1 MSLKSIVQKR
11 ISSWP
16 QQAIT
21 VLYCNNVLGDELS
34 QWNKSSMF
42 QDVSYVQVENGSR
55 YAIKQWYAQPTTIAS
70 QSVQV
75 ILNPH
80 HILVNNR
87 ARVCAHGSDGM
98 NISKKAWHEVAENS
112 RKNRTNLSLELV
124 KNATLN
130 DEDIIA
136 IHRIP
141 GRKGYD
147 RPILVKLKNDSAK
160 SVIMKQRSE
169 IKRKSKN
176 AYRLSDDV
184 TKLNSDL
191 INKLAKNDQISSAWY
206 FNGHVYG
213 LVGGVKVIFDIYDDV
228 ESKIG
233 DFMFRKNSG

>member
-21 VLYCNNVLGDELS
+21 VLYCNNVFGDELS

-55 YAIKQWYAQPTTIAS
+55 YAIKQWCAQPTTIAS

-75 ILNPH
+75 ILDPH

-98 NISKKAWHEVAENS
+98 NISKKAWHDVAEYS

-124 KNATLN
+124 KEL
-130 DEDIIA
+130 
-136 IHRIP
+136 R
-141 GRKGYD
+141 D
-147 RPILVKLKNDSAK
+147 RQRNSYAQTTFSEPVEKEMKNLGFLHEA
-160 SVIMKQRSE
+160 E
-169 IKRKSKN
+169 
-176 AYRLSDDV
+176 
-184 TKLNSDL
+184 
-191 INKLAKNDQISSAWY
+191 
-206 FNGHVYG
+206 
-213 LVGGVKVIFDIYDDV
+213 
-228 ESKIG
+228 
-233 DFMFRKNSG
+233 